1 VAMLHGLR
9 APSLGGAP
17 ILGALMGE
25 QRAGEATAE
34 AAAEGV
40 AAAERAEPAAEVP
53 APGERKLDRNWIIQQ
68 RIGRW
73 IRVGVLAGIWAV
85 GSLIVTF
92 AGAPAAIR
100 VAVVGGL
107 GALLVLQAVLAHVW
121 PAKTWKRASYRV
133 TGSGIE
139 IRRGVWWREV
149 VAVPRSRVQ
158 HTDVTQGPLERSLGL
173 GSLVLYT
180 AGTDHSRVALPGL
193 AYDDALT
200 IRDRLAPVD
209 EDDAV

>member
-1 VAMLHGLR
+1 M
-9 APSLGGAP
+9 S
-17 ILGALMGE
+17 E
-25 QRAGEATAE
+25 ERAGEAPPAE
-34 AAAEGV
+34 AHAG
-40 AAAERAEPAAEVP
+40 P
-53 APGERKLDRNWIIQQ
+53 ERKLDRNWITQQ

-73 IRVGVLAGIWAV
+73 IRVGVLAGVWAV
-85 GSLIVTF
+85 ASLVVTF
-92 AGAPAAIR
+92 AGAPAA
-100 VAVVGGL
+100 VEAAVVGGL

-121 PAKTWKRASYRV
+121 PAKTWKHASYRI

-158 HTDVTQGPLERSLGL
+158 HTDVSQGPLERSLGL

-193 AYDDALT
+193 AYEDALA
-200 IRDRLAPVD
+200 IRDRLAAVD

>member
-1 VAMLHGLR
+1 M
-9 APSLGGAP
+9 S
-17 ILGALMGE
+17 E
-25 QRAGEATAE
+25 
-34 AAAEGV
+34 
-40 AAAERAEPAAEVP
+40 
-53 APGERKLDRNWIIQQ
+53 ERKLDRNWITQQ

-85 GSLIVTF
+85 GSLVVNF
-92 AGAPAAIR
+92 AGAPAVIR
-100 VAVVGGL
+100 VAVVVGL
-107 GALLVLQAVLAHVW
+107 GALLVLQSVLAHVW
-121 PAKTWKRASYRV
+121 PAKTWKHASYRI

-149 VAVPRSRVQ
+149 VAVPRSRIQ
-158 HTDVTQGPLERSLGL
+158 HTDVSQGPLERWLGL

-193 AYDDALT
+193 AYGDATT